1 MLPEAQMIIIEGILR
16 KVTTLAIAIA
26 LSVSIFAQEVEFEL
40 QWGGGN
46 TKMEVL
52 KEYGHFV
59 DRRIPIEAKII
70 EEYPPYFYYQPQISV
85 HIRRFRVGIANT
97 WQSSGSRYSL
107 KDYSGEYTFD
117 TRIKMNAPALF
128 FGVVINPDNRFQI
141 SINNEGGI
149 IVSGLTLSEE
159 LTLDSRQVLSES
171 FDFKSTNGFI
181 EPGVRFAYGFGFLR
195 AVEAYISLSYLRQ
208 FEGKGF
214 HWTDDAEIYLYTP
227 ACGQINP
234 DWSGYRIGIGLT
246 VNLSLLL

>member
-1 MLPEAQMIIIEGILR
+1 MIIKGGILR

-26 LSVSIFAQEVEFEL
+26 LSGSIFAQEVEFEF
-40 QWGGGN
+40 QWGGGSI
-46 TKMEVL
+46 KMEDL
-52 KEYGHFV
+52 KEFNQYVG
-59 DRRIPIEAKII
+59 RRNPLETKKI
-70 EEYPPYFYYQPQISV
+70 EEYPPYFYYQPQISL
-85 HIRRFRVGIANT
+85 HIKRFRVGIANT

-117 TRIKMNAPALF
+117 TRIKMYAPALY

-141 SINNEGGI
+141 SLINEGGI

-195 AVEAYISLSYLRQ
+195 AIEAYINISYLKQ

-214 HWTDDAEIYLYTP
+214 HGTEEAEFYLYTP
-227 ACGQINP
+227 SDSQINP